1 MKQQIVFVM
10 LIILCNIYLISSAPN
25 PYYYDSW
32 YDDYGRS
39 SLNYGSEYYDSTRY
53 SRYPKYKPGP
63 PYYGKYRYPH
73 FYPPIAV
80 LAG

>member
-1 MKQQIVFVM
+1 MDQNKVLLS
-10 LIILCNIYLISSAPN
+10 LILLCCLHTILSAPN
-25 PYYYDSW
+25 PVLFDSIIDPSISPVVFGDGYYD
-32 YDDYGRS
+32 YPRS
-39 SLNYGSEYYDSTRY
+39 SRY
-53 SRYPKYKPGP
+53 RIPSGP